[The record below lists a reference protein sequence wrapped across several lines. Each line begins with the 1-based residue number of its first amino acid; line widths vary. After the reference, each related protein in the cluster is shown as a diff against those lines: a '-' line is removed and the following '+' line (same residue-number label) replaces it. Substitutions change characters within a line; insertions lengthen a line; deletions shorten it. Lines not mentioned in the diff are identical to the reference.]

1 MGGRAALRQGAW
13 KIHRASASEP
23 WQLYNLEQ
31 DIGEAHDLAAE
42 QSGRLAELKSAWM
55 ALDTEMIEPLS
66 GWTTKMNT
74 V

>member
-1 MGGRAALRQGAW
+1 MGGRAALRQGDW

-42 QSGRLAELKSAWM
+42 QSGRLAELETAWT
-55 ALDTEMIEPLS
+55 ALDTEMIEPLW
-66 GWTTKMNT
+66 GGPRK
-74 V
+74 